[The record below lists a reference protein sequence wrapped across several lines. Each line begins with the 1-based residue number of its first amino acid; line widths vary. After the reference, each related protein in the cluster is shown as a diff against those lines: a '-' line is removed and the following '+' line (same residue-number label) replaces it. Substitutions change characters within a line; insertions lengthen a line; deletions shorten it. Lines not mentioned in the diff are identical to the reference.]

1 LHCLGRDAKR
11 AAFRAALGCA
21 ARGARQ
27 GKFQSMAMLRGAA
40 QKSAG
45 LRALAQ
51 ISEA

>member
-1 LHCLGRDAKR
+1 LC
-11 AAFRAALGCA
+11 CA
-21 ARGARQ
+21 VRGTRQ
-27 GKFQSMAMLRGAA
+27 GKFQGMAMLRGTA